1 MASQHYGT
9 REDVIEIV
17 TDDFDK
23 VGYTKADEAD
33 MARQNKQ
40 QQFHRRFN
48 FVTLLAF
55 TAATLATWGSFSHRQ
70 QYGNVQRWPSH
81 TDLWIRLLLD
91 RRTDNSSLLGRNGF
105 DGSNIRRPVSLGL
118 YACAT

>member
-33 MARQNKQ
+33 MAKQNKQ
-40 QQFHRRFN
+40 QQFH
-48 FVTLLAF
+48 VGCVLDASSTILL
-55 TAATLATWGSFSHRQ
+55 S
-70 QYGNVQRWPSH
+70 
-81 TDLWIRLLLD
+81 
-91 RRTDNSSLLGRNGF
+91 
-105 DGSNIRRPVSLGL
+105 
-118 YACAT
+118 